1 MSRYSTIHGAF
12 HIEPFPSQPQ
22 IAHCHGFYVRHD
34 MRGQGYGHMLKEQQ
48 MNKLRE
54 LGYDYATCTVDANNA
69 AQLAVLVRAGWEM
82 LTEAFNSKTG
92 GKTQVWGWAVK

>member
-1 MSRYSTIHGAF
+1 MSRYSNLHGAF

-34 MRGQGYGHMLKEQQ
+34 MRGQGHGHRLKHYQMDML
-48 MNKLRE
+48 RG

-69 AQLAVLVRAGWEM
+69 AQLAILVSAGWKM
-82 LTEAFNSKTG
+82 LTETFNSKTG